1 MGRTLVNALLLG
13 FVALMGGCAIVPDP
27 NESLDNV
34 ALIRGVTEDQS
45 MWMAGLTA
53 VFVGHVDSI
62 YDARTGQRL
71 EAPTLRR
78 QRNLFYVPPGTY
90 VVRMDC
96 NGGGFVV
103 SLNFPEF
110 TAKAGSEYQ
119 LRCSGNLRNITP
131 EIIEVPHPVR

>member
-1 MGRTLVNALLLG
+1 MSRTLVSALLLG
-13 FVALMGGCAIVPDP
+13 FVVLLGGCAIVPDP
-27 NESLDNV
+27 NEPLDDV
-34 ALIRGVTEDQS
+34 ALIRGVNEDQS

-62 YDARTGQRL
+62 YDASTGKRL
-71 EAPTLRR
+71 EAPSLRR

-90 VVRMDC
+90 VVRMEC

-103 SLNFPEF
+103 NLNFPAF

-131 EIIEVPHPVR
+131 EIIEVPHPAR